1 MVDKNGGI
9 MKTVKFLALCLAG
22 VFGFYSCGS
31 DDKDEKKEEQNKVY
45 LVKSFTISEDGDYTK
60 CTITYENNKITKF
73 TYVDFDGDTFGGT
86 FSYPSANSI
95 NVKSNVGSEGV
106 VTMDATENV
115 ISKEEGTN
123 SDGDTYKGTYS
134 FIDGYLSK
142 ESWSE
147 NSYDTY
153 TWLSGNLTSSKST
166 YVFDDGDG
174 KEELVT
180 KIEYSDIEN
189 NTNID
194 LYLWL
199 DNGFD
204 YAHTI
209 QFMKNVSK
217 NIPSSVK
224 SGAGAPVVISTTLD
238 EKGRPSKM
246 VYDGTTYT
254 FEYYD

>member
-1 MVDKNGGI
+1 
-9 MKTVKFLALCLAG
+9 MKTVKILTLCLAG
-22 VFGFYSCGS
+22 VFGLYSCGS
-31 DDKDEKKEEQNKVY
+31 DDKDEKKEEKNKVY
-45 LVKSFTISEDGDYTK
+45 LVKSLTISEGGDHDKYTLV
-60 CTITYENNKITKF
+60 YENDRITNI
-73 TYVDFDGDTFGGT
+73 TLVDSDGDTYAET
-86 FSYPSANSI
+86 FSYPSATSI
-95 NVKSNVGSEGV
+95 NCKSVDGEGV
-106 VTMDATENV
+106 ITMDATGNV

-123 SDGDTYKGTYS
+123 FDGDTYKGVYS

-142 ESWSE
+142 ESWGE

-153 TWLSGNLTSSKST
+153 TWLNGNLTSLKDT
-166 YVFDDGDG
+166 YVFEDGEG
-174 KEELVT
+174 KEERVT

-194 LYLWL
+194 FYLWL
-199 DNGFD
+199 YSGAN
-204 YAHTI
+204 YAYTI

-224 SGAGAPVVISTTLD
+224 YEEGSPAIISTTLD

-246 VYDGTTYT
+246 IYDGDTYT